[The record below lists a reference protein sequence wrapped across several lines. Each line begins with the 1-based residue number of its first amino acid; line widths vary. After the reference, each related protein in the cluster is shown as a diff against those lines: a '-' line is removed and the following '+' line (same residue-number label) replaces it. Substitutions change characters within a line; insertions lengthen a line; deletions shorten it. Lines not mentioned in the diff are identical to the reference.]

1 MAKSIIGLDIG
12 SYSVKLVELE
22 NDGSRYRLKNY
33 FIKDLYTGDEEIDSG
48 GPDISRLETAVREA
62 FQAVKI
68 NPKRAKN
75 VNSSFGGKAISIK
88 QIKSISLAP
97 EEMESSL
104 LFEARK
110 HLPLDESDA
119 IIDYQILSGDMES
132 SDMDIILAATTK
144 KMFDNRLK
152 LLKDIGIEP
161 NIIDAEILAILNSYL
176 ATQGSFLGDEAL
188 VFLDVGAR
196 YSNLAIVGE
205 KTMFFTRDINWAGI
219 NFTDDIK
226 SNMKIDYSEAESIKR
241 ESGIGALLGDIGE
254 TAKGIKV
261 TRRMAIDNLIDEIR
275 RSLRYYTKETGCR
288 EFNKILLCG
297 GSSVLPNLNSHLAQ
311 HLKMTV
317 ELYNP
322 FQNFLTPPGFN
333 DTLGSRLAVACGLAL
348 RED

>member
-33 FIKDLYTGDEEIDSG
+33 CIKNIYAEGEEIDSG
-48 GPDISRLETAVREA
+48 GPGVSRLETATSEA
-62 FQAVKI
+62 FHSAKI

-75 VNSSFGGKAISIK
+75 INSSLGGKFISVK
-88 QIKSISLAP
+88 QVKSIALAP

-119 IIDYQILSGDMES
+119 VIDYQILRGGMETA
-132 SDMDIILAATTK
+132 DMDIILVATTK
-144 KMFDNRLK
+144 KVFDSRIRM
-152 LLKDIGIEP
+152 LKDIGIES
-161 NIIDAEILAILNSYL
+161 NIIDAEVLALLNSYL
-176 ATQGSFLGDEAL
+176 VSQGSFLGDEAL
-188 VFLDVGAR
+188 IFLDIGAK
-196 YSNLAIVGE
+196 YSNLIIVGE
-205 KTMFFTRDINWAGI
+205 KTMFFTRDINWAGT

-226 SNMKIDYSEAESIKR
+226 SNMKVDYSEAESIKR
-241 ESGIGALLGDIGE
+241 ESGIGALLGNMNE
-254 TAKGIKV
+254 TAQGIKV
-261 TRRMAIDNLIDEIR
+261 TRRMTLDNLMDEIR

-288 EFNKILLCG
+288 EYNKILLCG

-311 HLKMTV
+311 HLKMNV
-317 ELYNP
+317 EIYNP
-322 FQNFLTPPGFN
+322 FESFLTPPGFD